1 MKVLVF
7 TLSLFCLAF
16 VIHLIVWRI
25 HLPTRQIKTLVQLF
39 IVILILGILALWLFP
54 PSFRFL
60 QLSGPESFWEYIHIY
75 LFFVSLTLAYM
86 ITYTAIEADS
96 PSLVLIMKVS
106 EAGSEGLDSKKLEQ
120 MMSDDILV
128 IPRLEDLVLDKMAY
142 INGNRYFLT
151 AKGVL
156 MVRIFLYYRKLLGA
170 PKGG

>member
-1 MKVLVF
+1 
-7 TLSLFCLAF
+7 
-16 VIHLIVWRI
+16 
-25 HLPTRQIKTLVQLF
+25 
-39 IVILILGILALWLFP
+39 
-54 PSFRFL
+54 
-60 QLSGPESFWEYIHIY
+60 
-75 LFFVSLTLAYM
+75 M